1 MKIHKFHLKLLDPM
15 FYSREGLAGAF
26 TPSYLHATA
35 INHAVAF
42 SLNIDP
48 GNQPYIIT
56 DSNDGRDIPRYEN
69 SKATDS
75 FYFTPARLIGNLN
88 YFGEIVK
95 GDGDKYIQ
103 LGYGAIKLNGVPISR
118 KEALKA
124 SKIFSIPPESVFEGY
139 VLIFKEEILMPQLI
153 RLGSFRGKAELT
165 LSNEL
170 KLSDKKIAGYVDHP
184 VDPLITSP
192 RKGRFVNMLPYPI
205 VDNAFCDNCLEV
217 YDHGKKIYIALP
229 ENYDIPTL
237 EKISASKGMVIF

>member
-1 MKIHKFHLKLLDPM
+1 M

-26 TPSYLHATA
+26 TPSYIHATA

-42 SLNIDP
+42 SLNIEP
-48 GNQPYIIT
+48 ANQPYIMME
-56 DSNDGRDIPRYEN
+56 SNGGRDIPRYEN

-75 FYFTPARLIGNLN
+75 FYFTPARLSGNLN
-88 YFGEIVK
+88 YFGEVVK
-95 GDGDKYIQ
+95 GDGDKYVQ
-103 LGYGAIKLNGVPISR
+103 LGYGKSTGK
-118 KEALKA
+118 KEILKA
-124 SKIFSIPPESVFEGY
+124 SKIFSIPPESIFEGF

-170 KLSDKKIAGYVDHP
+170 KLSDKKIVGYVDHP

-217 YDHGKKIYIALP
+217 YDHGKKIYIGLP
-229 ENYDIPTL
+229 ENYAIPTL

>member
-1 MKIHKFHLKLLDPM
+1 M

-26 TPSYLHATA
+26 TPSYIHATA

-48 GNQPYIIT
+48 VNQPYITT
-56 DSNDGRDIPRYEN
+56 DSNGGRDIPRYEN

-88 YFGEIVK
+88 YFGEIIK

-124 SKIFSIPPESVFEGY
+124 SKIFSISPESIFEGY
-139 VLIFKEEILMPQLI
+139 VIIFKEELLMPQLI

-165 LSNEL
+165 LSDEL
-170 KLSDKKIAGYVDHP
+170 KIGDKKISGYVEHP
-184 VDPLITSP
+184 VDPLITTP
-192 RKGRFVNMLPYPI
+192 KKGRLVNMLPYPV
-205 VDNAFCDNCLEV
+205 VDNAFCDNTIET
-217 YDHGKKIYIALP
+217 YDRGKKIYIALP
-229 ENYDIPTL
+229 ERYNIPKI
-237 EKISASKGMVIF
+237 EKISASKGMVIL

>member
-1 MKIHKFHLKLLDPM
+1 VKIHKFHLKILDPM

-48 GNQPYIIT
+48 ANQPYITT
-56 DSNDGRDIPRYEN
+56 DNNGGKDIPRYEN

-88 YFGEIVK
+88 YLGEIVK

-103 LGYGAIKLNGVPISR
+103 LGYGVSTGK
-118 KEALKA
+118 KEILKA
-124 SKIFSIPPESVFEGY
+124 SKIFSIPPESIFEGY
-139 VLIFKEEILMPQLI
+139 VLIFKEEVLMPQLI

-170 KLSDKKIAGYVDHP
+170 KLSYKKIAGYVNHP

-192 RKGRFVNMLPYPI
+192 RKGRLVNMLPYPI

-217 YDHGKKIYIALP
+217 YEHGNKSFIALP
-229 ENYDIPTL
+229 ESYNIPKI

>member
-1 MKIHKFHLKLLDPM
+1 M

-48 GNQPYIIT
+48 GNQPYIT
-56 DSNDGRDIPRYEN
+56 TENNGGRDIPRYDN

-88 YFGEIVK
+88 YFGEVVK

-103 LGYGAIKLNGVPISR
+103 LGYGALKLYGVSMSR
-118 KEALKA
+118 KEVLKA

-192 RKGRFVNMLPYPI
+192 RKGKFVNMLPYPI
-205 VDNAFCDNCLEV
+205 VDNAFCDYCLEV
-217 YDHGKKIYIALP
+217 YEHGKKIYIGLP